1 MPALR
6 ELQRDFAQALI
17 SPHDAAFASCLSG
30 AYGPERFQLYRLTI
44 AGILG
49 KALESVYPVCT
60 RLVGTR
66 CFDGLARHYLR
77 DAPSQSG
84 DLHELGET
92 FADFLAA
99 TPLVAE
105 LPYLPEVARLE
116 WAYHRVFHAADSP
129 ALDTQRLS
137 EIDPAHCGAL
147 VFKLAP
153 ACGLLEASYPIHL
166 IWAANQPDQ
175 DGSLSI
181 TQTATHLL
189 IQRRANRIE
198 LLPLS
203 RDEYMFLHSLQT
215 GQPLATAVAAA
226 LAADDQFNPNDTLL
240 RHVARA
246 TLIDFVPPPETPI

>member
-6 ELQRDFAQALI
+6 KLQRNFAQALRVPQATI
-17 SPHDAAFASCLSG
+17 IESHLSCAHAS
-30 AYGPERFQLYRLTI
+30 ERIQLYRLTV

-49 KALESVYPVCT
+49 KALESVYPVCV

-66 CFDGLARHYLR
+66 CFDSLARHYLR
-77 DAPSQSG
+77 GTPSRSG
-84 DLHELGET
+84 DLHDMGGP
-92 FADFLAA
+92 FADFLANTSLA
-99 TPLVAE
+99 AD
-105 LPYLPEVARLE
+105 LPYLSEMARLE